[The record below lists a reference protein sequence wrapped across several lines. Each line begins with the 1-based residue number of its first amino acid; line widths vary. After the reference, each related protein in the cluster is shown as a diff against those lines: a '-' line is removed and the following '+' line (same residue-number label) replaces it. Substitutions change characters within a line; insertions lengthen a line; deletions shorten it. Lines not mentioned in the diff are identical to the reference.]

1 MSRLP
6 FDQTAAALIGTR
18 MKNLGKSAP
27 SPRTWRKPLREAMTW
42 IPGGVFTMGSDHH
55 YPEERPARRVSVD
68 GFWIDPGPVTNRQ
81 FDQFVAATGYV
92 TFAEL
97 PPDPKDYP
105 GADPSLLVASSMVF
119 TPPRG
124 PVDLRHPLQWWAFV
138 PGADWRHPFG
148 PGSDLKALG
157 DHPVVHVA
165 WVDVLAYAAWAG
177 VEIPTEAEWELA
189 ARGGLEDAE
198 FAWGDTFLQ
207 DGRHM
212 ANTWQGDFPHQN
224 TLDDG
229 WARTSPVGAYPA
241 NGHGLY
247 DMIGN
252 TWEWTADWWAT
263 PDLGGSAPR
272 CCAAKNPRG
281 GLEADSCEAG
291 GLSIP
296 RKVLKGGS
304 HLCAPSY
311 CKRYRPAARHA
322 QPIDTSA
329 SHVGFRCIVR
339 SRA

>member
-1 MSRLP
+1 
-6 FDQTAAALIGTR
+6 
-18 MKNLGKSAP
+18 MKNLGDSAP
-27 SPRTWRKPLREAMTW
+27 SAKTWRKPLREAMTW

-55 YPEERPARRVSVD
+55 YPEERPARRVAVD
-68 GFWIDPGPVTNRQ
+68 GFWIDPNPVTNRQ
-81 FDQFVAATGYV
+81 FAQFVDDTGYV

-97 PPDPKDYP
+97 PPDPNDYP
-105 GADPSLLVASSMVF
+105 GADPALLVASSMVF

-124 PVDLRHPLQWWAFV
+124 AVDLRHHLQWWAFV
-138 PGADWRHPFG
+138 QGANWRRPYG
-148 PGSDLKALG
+148 PASDITGLG

-198 FAWGDTFLQ
+198 FAWGDTFLR

-212 ANTWQGDFPHQN
+212 ANTWQGEFPHQN

-229 WARTSPVGAYPA
+229 WARTSPVGAYPP
-241 NGHGLY
+241 NGYAG
-247 DMIGN
+247 D
-252 TWEWTADWWAT
+252 A
-263 PDLGGSAPR
+263 APR

-281 GLEADSCEAG
+281 GLEENSCEAD
-291 GLSIP
+291 GLRIP

>member
-1 MSRLP
+1 
-6 FDQTAAALIGTR
+6 
-18 MKNLGKSAP
+18 MKNLGDSAP
-27 SPRTWRKPLREAMTW
+27 SAKTWRKPLREAMTW

-55 YPEERPARRVSVD
+55 YPEERPARRVAVD
-68 GFWIDPGPVTNRQ
+68 GFWIDPNPVTNRQ
-81 FDQFVAATGYV
+81 FAQFVDDTGYV

-97 PPDPKDYP
+97 PPDPNDYP
-105 GADPSLLVASSMVF
+105 GADPALLVASSMVF

-124 PVDLRHPLQWWAFV
+124 AVDLRHHLQWWAFV
-138 PGADWRHPFG
+138 QGANWRRPYG
-148 PGSDLKALG
+148 PASDITGLG

-198 FAWGDTFLQ
+198 FAWGDTFLR

-212 ANTWQGDFPHQN
+212 ANTWQGEFPHQN

-229 WARTSPVGAYPA
+229 WARTSPVGAYPP
-241 NGHGLY
+241 NGYGLH

-252 TWEWTADWWAT
+252 TWEWTTDWWST
-263 PDLGGSAPR
+263 PDAGDAAPR

-281 GLEADSCEAG
+281 GLEENSCEAD
-291 GLSIP
+291 GLRIP

>member
-1 MSRLP
+1 
-6 FDQTAAALIGTR
+6 
-18 MKNLGKSAP
+18 MKNLDNSAP
-27 SPRTWRKPLREAMTW
+27 SPKTWRKPLREAMTW
-42 IPGGVFTMGSDHH
+42 IPGGVFTMGSDDH
-55 YPEERPARRVSVD
+55 YPEERPARRVAVD
-68 GFWIDPGPVTNRQ
+68 GFWIDPSPVTNRQ
-81 FDQFVAATGYV
+81 FAQFVDATGYV

-97 PPDPKDYP
+97 PPDPNDYP
-105 GADPSLLVASSMVF
+105 GADPALLVASSMVF

-124 PVDLRHPLQWWAFV
+124 AVDLRHHLQWWAFV
-138 PGADWRHPFG
+138 QGADWRHPYG
-148 PGSDLKALG
+148 PGSDIQGLG

-189 ARGGLEDAE
+189 ARGGLEGVE
-198 FAWGDTFLQ
+198 FAWGDTFLL

-212 ANTWQGDFPHQN
+212 SNTWQGAFPHQN

-229 WARTSPVGAYPA
+229 WARTSPVGAYPP
-241 NGHGLY
+241 NGYGLR

-252 TWEWTADWWAT
+252 TWEWTADWWST
-263 PDLGGSAPR
+263 PDAADGAPR

-281 GLEADSCEAG
+281 GLEEDSCEAG
-291 GLSIP
+291 GLPIP